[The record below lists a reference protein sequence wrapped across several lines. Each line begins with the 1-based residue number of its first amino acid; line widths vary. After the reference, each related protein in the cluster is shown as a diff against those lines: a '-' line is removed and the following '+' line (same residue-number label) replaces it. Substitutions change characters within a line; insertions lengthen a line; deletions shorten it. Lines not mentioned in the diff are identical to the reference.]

1 MTVAAHRAFR
11 RLPRF
16 LRFLSCG
23 GLAAGLNWTSRFG
36 WSLLLP
42 FGLAVIAAYLTGML
56 AAFLLFRAY
65 VFDDSD
71 GPVGPQVR
79 GFVLVN
85 LLGMAATWALA
96 NLLVY
101 WLLPAAGLGWH
112 VEAIGHGVAIVAP
125 AVTSWFGH
133 RFLTFRRTPAAAG

>member
-1 MTVAAHRAFR
+1 MIAAGFTAFR

-16 LRFLSCG
+16 LRFLACG
-23 GLAAGLNWTSRFG
+23 GLAAALNWSSRFG

-42 FGLAVIAAYLTGML
+42 FSAAVIAAYLTGML

-65 VFDDSD
+65 VFEDSD
-71 GPVGPQVR
+71 RSLGPQVR

-101 WLLPAAGLGWH
+101 WLLPAAGLRWH
-112 VEAIGHGVAIVAP
+112 VEAIGHGLAIVAP

-133 RFLTFRRTPAAAG
+133 RFLSFRRTPAAAG

>member
-1 MTVAAHRAFR
+1 MTGIRAFR

-16 LRFLSCG
+16 VRFLACG
-23 GLAAGLNWTSRFG
+23 GFAAAANWASRFG
-36 WSLLLP
+36 WSLVLP
-42 FGLAVIAAYLTGML
+42 FGAAVVAAYATGML
-56 AAFLLFRAY
+56 IAFVLFRAY

-71 GPVGPQVR
+71 GPLGSQVR

-96 NLLVY
+96 NLLVF
-101 WLLPAAGLGWH
+101 WLLPALGVSWQ
-112 VEAIGHGVAIVAP
+112 VEAIGHGIAIAAP

-133 RFLTFRRTPAAAG
+133 RLVTFRQAPAAFR

>member
-1 MTVAAHRAFR
+1 MIAALR

-16 LRFLSCG
+16 LRFLACG
-23 GLAAGLNWTSRFG
+23 GVAAGANWASRFG

-42 FGLAVIAAYLTGML
+42 FGAAVIAAYATGML
-56 AAFLLFRAY
+56 VAFLLFKAY

-71 GPVGPQVR
+71 GPLTAQVR

-85 LLGMAATWALA
+85 LLGMAATWGLA

-101 WLLPAAGLGWH
+101 WLLPAVGLAWQL
-112 VEAIGHGVAIVAP
+112 EAIGHGLAIAAP
-125 AVTSWFGH
+125 ALTSWFGH
-133 RFLTFRRTPAAAG
+133 RFLTFRQAVAAAR